1 MRFRLLI
8 PVAIFVF
15 TACKGKNRIPA
26 DVLPQKRMQAVMWDM
41 MRADH
46 FLTDYVFNKDSG
58 LDKTAESF
66 KYYQQIFAFHKTN
79 TEQFR
84 KSYSFY
90 TNHPNLF
97 KAIMDSLSK
106 PVPAEEAPTQILQP
120 LAAGDS
126 VGSLPKPIQKN
137 DTVIRL
143 NKKKGFSMQ

>member
-1 MRFRLLI
+1 MRFPLVI
-8 PVAIFVF
+8 PLAIFIF
-15 TACKGKNRIPA
+15 TACKGKNKIPA
-26 DVLPQKRMQAVMWDM
+26 DVLTQKKMQAVMWDM

-66 KYYQQIFAFHKTN
+66 KYYQQIFALHQTN

-90 TNHPNLF
+90 TSHPYLF

-106 PVPAEEAPTQILQP
+106 PAAAEEAPTQIVQP
-120 LAAGDS
+120 LAKPDS
-126 VGSLPKPIQKN
+126 VQSLPKPIRRG

-143 NKKKGFSMQ
+143 RKKKGFSMQ